1 MTILIIEDNEI
12 EMENLKILLE
22 GFPDF
27 RLVGVADSLFNGI
40 DIANGL
46 QPDIIMLDIQLECEN
61 SLDHLHQ
68 LKYAPYLI
76 CSTLYSKH
84 ALQAFEVGATDYLTK
99 PITREKLARALNRI
113 PMGHKPSLQDRGKE
127 SLLLKNGSKT
137 ERVPI
142 ELIVLITSERDYSTV
157 RDEKN
162 SIFISPRRMREWKEI
177 LPPHLFIHLD
187 RSTIVNK
194 EQVVSYT
201 RQGFGRSAMITF
213 INGET
218 HQIGST
224 ALQRLRSVLKA
235 EVKSEV

>member
-76 CSTLYSKH
+76 CSTLHSKH

-113 PMGHKPSLQDRGKE
+113 PMGHKPSLQDSTKE

-194 EQVVSYT
+194 AQVVSYT

-224 ALQRLRSVLKA
+224 ALQRLKSVLKA

>member
-76 CSTLYSKH
+76 CSTLHSKH

-113 PMGHKPSLQDRGKE
+113 PMGHKPSLQDSGKE

-194 EQVVSYT
+194 AQVVSYT
-201 RQGFGRSAMITF
+201 RQGFGRSGMITF

-224 ALQRLRSVLKA
+224 ALQRLKSVLKA